1 MRKTLLIVVWLLTSL
16 SGVDALA
23 QQRMISGTVSSQD
36 DGLGLPGVNVLI
48 KETSR
53 GVVTDLDGR
62 YSISA
67 NVGET
72 LVFSFVGY
80 LSQELEV
87 GQSTVLDVALATDAK
102 VLGEVL
108 VVGYG
113 STTKG
118 DLTGNISNVKGEDLA
133 TVPVVNFQ
141 DALQGRMAGVFVQS
155 SSGKLGEGV
164 KIRVRGTTSIS
175 GGNDPL
181 YVIDGVPITTGGA
194 LGYYNPMADI
204 NFNDIESLDVL
215 KDASASAIYGARA
228 ANGVVLITTKTGA
241 KGKTKFNVGV
251 QRGVSSP
258 TRTREFLNA
267 SEYVELMREGAYNND
282 LQIYGIDPINNPD
295 EYEGSDLQFV
305 EDRLTRFSGYADW
318 RTGEIDTDWQKQAFN
333 DDAGT
338 LSVNFSASGG
348 DDKTRFFLSAAY
360 DQQTG
365 ILIRNDFERISAR
378 LNLDHSV
385 SEKFLIG
392 ANFSLSRTN
401 NNRLSDDNQFN
412 NPIQLV
418 ALAPITP
425 IRDQDGVLYDRPTTT
440 YYNNLIDSEN
450 AEWVNV
456 SYRNLTN
463 LFGEYKLSSDLK
475 FRTEFGIDVFN
486 QNEERFFG
494 SRTNTGQSTNGY
506 GLSRWTRI
514 VNYNTNNFFSYNK
527 VFGGIHNLEAILGMS
542 FQRSDQNNTFVEGQ
556 EFPLDDLK
564 TLASAAEIT
573 GGSSSVTN
581 FSFLSYF
588 ARVNYKYGP
597 KYLATLSARMDGSS
611 RFGPNN
617 RYGFFPAASVGW
629 ILTEEGFLKGSSSLS
644 LLKLRGSY
652 GLTGNAEIGNFEHL
666 GLYGSASYGLVPGL
680 VPTQIPNPDLTWE
693 NTLQADIGI
702 EFGFFSDRI
711 TGEIDYYNK
720 NTSDLLLNVPVPATS
735 GFTTQLTNIGKMQ
748 NQGVEIVLNSMN
760 VAKPNFTWST
770 SFNLAKNVN
779 KVKELAPG
787 QSMIPPSS
795 SRFLNAV
802 IIGEPLGVFY
812 GAAYA
817 GVDQANGDALYYS
830 NADRT
835 ETTSNYNEAERLV
848 LGDPTPDFIAGLTN
862 TIQFKG
868 FELMFLFQGV
878 FGNQI
883 YDGGGGFFAAN
894 GDWFDNSTRDQMARW
909 QKPGDVTDIPQAR
922 LGECNGCSASSRYLS
937 DGSYIRFKTLN
948 VGYSFDP
955 KVLSRLKVT
964 SLQVFFTGQNLL
976 TFTDYKGWDPEV
988 SADYLTGNIEIGNDF
1003 YSAPQSKTVSL
1014 GLNIG
1019 F

>member
-644 LLKLRGSY
+644 LLKFRGSY

-964 SLQVFFTGQNLL
+964 SLRVFFTGQNLL

>member
-644 LLKLRGSY
+644 LLKFRGSY

-964 SLQVFFTGQNLL
+964 SLRVFFTGQNLL

-1003 YSAPQSKTVSL
+1003 YSAPQSKTFSL

>member
-1 MRKTLLIVVWLLTSL
+1 MRKALLCLSLLLTT
-16 SGVDALA
+16 ALGFEASA
-23 QQRMISGTVSSQD
+23 QQRVITGTVISEE
-36 DGLGLPGVNVLI
+36 DGLGLPGVNVLV

-53 GVVTDLDGR
+53 GVITDLDGK
-62 YSISA
+62 YSIPV

-80 LSQELEV
+80 LSQEYVVDER
-87 GQSTVLDVALATDAK
+87 TVVDITLNADAK
-102 VLGEVL
+102 VLGEVI

-118 DLTGNISNVKGEDLA
+118 DLTGNISNIKGEDLA
-133 TVPVVNFQ
+133 TIPVVNFQ

-181 YVIDGVPITTGGA
+181 YVIDGIPVTAGGA
-194 LGYYNPMADI
+194 LGYYNPMSDI
-204 NFNDIESLDVL
+204 NFNDIESLEVL
-215 KDASASAIYGARA
+215 KDASASAIYGARG
-228 ANGVVLITTKTGA
+228 ANGVVLITTKTGS
-241 KGKTKFNVGV
+241 KGKTKFNVGI

-258 TRTREFLNA
+258 TRKRDFLNA

-295 EYEGSDLQFV
+295 EYDGSDLQFV
-305 EDRLTRFSGYADW
+305 ESRLTRYSGYADW
-318 RTGEIDTDWQKQAFN
+318 KTGEIDTDWQDQAFN

-348 DDKTRFFLSAAY
+348 DDKTRFFLSGAY

-378 LNLDHSV
+378 LNLDHSI

-392 ANFSLSRTN
+392 ANFSLSRTE
-401 NNRLSDDNQFN
+401 NNRLSNDNAFN

-450 AEWVNV
+450 ADWLNV
-456 SYRNLTN
+456 SYRNLTS
-463 LFGEYKLSSDLK
+463 LFGEYKIFSDLK

-486 QNEERFFG
+486 QNEEQFFG
-494 SRTNTGQSTNGY
+494 SRTNTGLSTNGY

-514 VNYNTNNFFSYNK
+514 VNYNTNNFFTYNK
-527 VFGGIHNLEAILGMS
+527 VFGGVHNIEAILGMS

-573 GGSSSVTN
+573 GGSSSLTN

-588 ARVNYKYGP
+588 ARVNYKYGE
-597 KYLATLSARMDGSS
+597 KYLATLSARVDGSS

-629 ILTEEGFLKGSSSLS
+629 IISEEGFLNKNSVLS

-680 VPTQIPNPDLTWE
+680 VPTQIPNPDLGWE
-693 NTLQADIGI
+693 NTLQVDIGV
-702 EFGFFSDRI
+702 EFGFFNDRI

-720 NTSDLLLNVPVPATS
+720 NTSDLLLNVPIPATS
-735 GFTTQLTNIGKMQ
+735 GFNTQLTNIGKMQ
-748 NQGVEIVLNSMN
+748 NQGVEIVLNSVN
-760 VAKPNFTWST
+760 VAKQDFTWST
-770 SFNLAKNVN
+770 SLNFAKNIN
-779 KVKELAPG
+779 EVKELAPG
-787 QSMIPPSS
+787 QLSIPPSS

-802 IIGEPLGVFY
+802 IIGEPLGVFF
-812 GAAYA
+812 GPAYA
-817 GVDQANGDALYYS
+817 GVDAQNGDALYYS
-830 NADRT
+830 NEEQT
-835 ETTSNYNEAERLV
+835 ETTTNYNEAERVV
-848 LGDPTPDFIAGLTN
+848 LGDPNPEFIAGITN
-862 TIQFKG
+862 NFKFKG
-868 FELMFLFQGV
+868 FDLMFLFQGV
-878 FGNQI
+878 FGNEI
-883 YDGGGGFFAAN
+883 FDGGGGFFAAN
-894 GDWFDNSTRDQMARW
+894 GDWFDNSTSDQLGRW
-909 QKPGDVTDIPQAR
+909 QNPGDITDIPQAR
-922 LGECNGCSASSRYLS
+922 LGECNGCQASSRYLS
-937 DGSYIRFKTLN
+937 DGSYIRLKTLN
-948 VGYSFDP
+948 VGYSFSP
-955 KVLSRLKVT
+955 QLLSKVKLT
-964 SLQVFFTGQNLL
+964 SLRVFFTGQNLL

-988 SADYLTGNIEIGNDF
+988 SADYLGGNIQIGNDF
-1003 YSAPQSKTVSL
+1003 YSAPQSKTLSL
-1014 GLNIG
+1014 GLNVG